1 MTYIKKNKESTYV
14 FPEATGGNNYS
25 LVFSGVGNSYTQW
38 SNVDLSGFTTIY
50 VLVDSSGQNWGEI
63 MIPYANGGQGT
74 NAPPSNI
81 TRMIIKRKNGGNTR
95 VIRVW
100 GGGGYQINGSTK
112 STYLTGFVLGT
123 DGETIVFER
132 NEEDISNNNWRVYAL
147 S

>member
-132 NEEDISNNNWRVYAL
+132 NEDDIANNNWRVYAL